1 MQIALE
7 MPILVYQTI
16 VVADQ
21 IWNAW
26 EEPERLEK
34 QPPAKKDSV
43 NVVTMAN
50 APNTTC
56 VHLVYANK
64 VCYNQRI

>member
-16 VVADQ
+16 VIADQ
-21 IWNAW
+21 VWNAW
-26 EEPERLEK
+26 EEPTPLET
-34 QPPAKKDSV
+34 QPPVKKGSV
-43 NVVTMAN
+43 NVVTMTN

-64 VCYNQRI
+64 VCYNQRM